1 MSPQITTPST
11 PLSRNHSSVLRN
23 VASPPN
29 TNAPFERAIERWM
42 SVTMPSTRFGVPPE
56 SSPGAAR
63 RTRAEPIEAA
73 IPPINHL
80 REMFILQHQQ

>member
-1 MSPQITTPST
+1 MSPQMTTPST

-23 VASPPN
+23 GPSALN
-29 TNAPFERAIERWM
+29 TNSPFERLIEIWM

-56 SSPGAAR
+56 SRPGAAR

-80 REMFILQHQQ
+80 RETFIR